1 MKTQSRRRASPARKP
16 ASISLVIEDRR
27 WQQDAALLRLI
38 RRASRLA
45 LAAENA
51 SPCKGEVGARQRGG
65 WGSKSAP
72 PFLTVLLADDARLR
86 ALNISFRGKAK
97 PANVLSFPS
106 RPSDAPYLGDVAL
119 AYGVVKREARA
130 QSKSFAAHAVH
141 LVVHGILH
149 LTGHDHEKT
158 KDARAMEG
166 LETGILAKLGIA
178 DPYAPRPCTGPGK
191 AA

>member
-1 MKTQSRRRASPARKP
+1 VKPLSRRRASPSRKP
-16 ASISLVIEDRR
+16 ASISLVIGDLR
-27 WQQDAALLRLI
+27 WKQDASLLRLI

-45 LAAENA
+45 LQEEAGPAL
-51 SPCKGEVGARQRGG
+51 SI
-65 WGSKSAP
+65 
-72 PFLTVLLADDARLR
+72 LLADDARLR
-86 ALNISFRGKAK
+86 ALNAAFRGKAK
-97 PANVLSFPS
+97 PTNVLSFPS

-119 AYGVVKREARA
+119 AYGVVEREARA
-130 QSKSFAAHAVH
+130 QGKSFAAHAAH

-149 LTGHDHEKT
+149 LTGQNHEKA
-158 KDARAMEG
+158 KDARAMEA